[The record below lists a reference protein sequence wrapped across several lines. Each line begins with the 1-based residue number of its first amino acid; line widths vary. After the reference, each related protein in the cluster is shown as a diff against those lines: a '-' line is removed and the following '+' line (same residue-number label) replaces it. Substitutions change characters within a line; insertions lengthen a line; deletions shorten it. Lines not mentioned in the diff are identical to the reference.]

1 MTKEELIRFISD
13 AISSVLLLGA
23 LIILPLYHMGILAL
37 LLLMTYGM
45 SFFLF
50 AAGGGADSEIWTFEG
65 WYAFFDMATYTMFFI
80 IGGLILLLICSYFMQ
95 CNLIKVFFEDMIW
108 K

>member
-1 MTKEELIRFISD
+1 MTKKELIRFISD
-13 AISSVLLLGA
+13 AISSVLLLSA

-37 LLLMTYGM
+37 LLLMIYGM
-45 SFFLF
+45 SFCI
-50 AAGGGADSEIWTFEG
+50 AGSFDSEIWTFEG
-65 WYAFFDMATYTMFFI
+65 WYAFFDMATYAMFFI
-80 IGGLILLLICSYFMQ
+80 IGGLITLLIFSYFMQ